1 MKHPMYEA
9 SIRRKARTEEFL
21 SSVGV
26 PLNVNLPRVEDDSEV
41 KLRDALDV
49 ERRSIVL
56 YGISAVGF
64 GAKSE
69 RAVSWFKDQALWD
82 SVSPSEKAFLTGES
96 PSQQQIV
103 EASWRVESLWTLL
116 WSMGKIESLEFPTTT
131 CDVDRVQDLMPV
143 PDSDCES
150 FLADSTLR
158 SLPEVLDQLDL
169 IYRIHWAVREA
180 QLTGQT
186 IPCSI
191 DPSVVYERHYA
202 LNWLVGCA
210 DQWDDITT
218 DT

>member
-1 MKHPMYEA
+1 MYEA
-9 SIRRKARTEEFL
+9 SIGRKARTEKFL

-26 PLNVNLPRVEDDSEV
+26 PLNPNLPRVEDDSEV
-41 KLRDALDV
+41 RLRDALDV
-49 ERRSIVL
+49 ARRSIVL
-56 YGISAVGF
+56 YCMSAVGF
-64 GAKSE
+64 GAESN
-69 RAVSWFKDQALWD
+69 RAFSWLQNQNLWD
-82 SVSPSEKAFLTGES
+82 FVSPDEKALLTNED
-96 PSQQQIV
+96 PSEQQVV

-116 WSMGKIESLEFPTTT
+116 WSMGKIDSLEFPTDT
-131 CDVDRVQDLMPV
+131 CDVEKVQDIMPV

-158 SLPEVLDQLDL
+158 SLPEVLDQVDL

-186 IPCSI
+186 MPCWI
-191 DPSVVYERHYA
+191 NPSVVYERHYA
-202 LNWLVGCA
+202 LNWLVGYA